1 MITEPRTIMTVK
13 LVWTVDTDWTE
24 QGRPGLFIICA
35 SPHENKV
42 TMGIMRI
49 LSEGE
54 GEV

>member
-13 LVWTVDTDWTE
+13 VGVDTDWTE